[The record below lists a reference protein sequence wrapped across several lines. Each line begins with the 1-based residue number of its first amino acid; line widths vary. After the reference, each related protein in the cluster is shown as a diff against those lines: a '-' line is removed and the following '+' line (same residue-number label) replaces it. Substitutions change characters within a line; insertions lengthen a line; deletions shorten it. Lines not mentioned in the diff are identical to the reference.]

1 MGGPDLNAFISSYGD
16 STEDLM
22 IRLITEGA
30 SLVRLGWLI
39 GAAAKIY
46 QKNLPPYLNSVD
58 RARNED
64 SANFVELPRVAGIQH
79 PPTQT

>member
-1 MGGPDLNAFISSYGD
+1 MNRPDLNAFISSNGD
-16 STEDLM
+16 SKEDLM
-22 IRLITEGA
+22 IRLFTEGA

-46 QKNLPPYLNSVD
+46 QKNLPPYFAD

-64 SANFVELPRVAGIQH
+64 CANFVELARWVAGIRH
-79 PPTQT
+79 PLTQT